1 MPPGDVL
8 LHAGD
13 LSRWGKERVL
23 EEAVEWLV
31 QLQYPVKLV
40 IAGNHDSLLDDS
52 LPPSHQPSSP
62 SAVTHFRQLLTS
74 PRARKANIHY
84 LQYSSYTFSRPG
96 GRKWTVWGSP
106 GSPAFG
112 TPAFQYAPWEA
123 AALYA
128 RMPEEVDILLTHTPP
143 LGEGTL
149 DLTSK
154 GVHAGCPELARRVK
168 GMARGPWM
176 HVFGHIHEGW
186 GWDVCSP
193 ETVRQEREE
202 VEKER
207 EMGSGMGKGKK
218 GRRGKWHK
226 KSPSVELEAS
236 LADLSISTS
245 TWRAGHSRSPSA
257 PASLLPPLPV
267 AATTA
272 PSEEVKDRWGLS
284 VNAALGRMH
293 SDGHTK
299 KGPRAPIVV
308 DFWEE
313 AMDLERAP

>member
-1 MPPGDVL
+1 M
-8 LHAGD
+8 
-13 LSRWGKERVL
+13 
-23 EEAVEWLV
+23 
-31 QLQYPVKLV
+31 
-40 IAGNHDSLLDDS
+40 
-52 LPPSHQPSSP
+52 
-62 SAVTHFRQLLTS
+62 
-74 PRARKANIHY
+74 
-84 LQYSSYTFSRPG
+84 
-96 GRKWTVWGSP
+96 
-106 GSPAFG
+106 
-112 TPAFQYAPWEA
+112 YAP
-123 AALYA
+123 
-128 RMPEEVDILLTHTPP
+128 
-143 LGEGTL
+143 
-149 DLTSK
+149 
-154 GVHAGCPELARRVK
+154 
-168 GMARGPWM
+168 
-176 HVFGHIHEGW
+176 
-186 GWDVCSP
+186 P

-313 AMDLERAP
+313 AMDLERAPSRKGETKEEGTEVQPGLEREEAAPAPERERGDGGWRRPRPGKRALNPGWGRTSVHRNVGPRTDADGRETHRHGPSFPLYLVHGPFPPLRTPSNSPQLACCPRSKQ